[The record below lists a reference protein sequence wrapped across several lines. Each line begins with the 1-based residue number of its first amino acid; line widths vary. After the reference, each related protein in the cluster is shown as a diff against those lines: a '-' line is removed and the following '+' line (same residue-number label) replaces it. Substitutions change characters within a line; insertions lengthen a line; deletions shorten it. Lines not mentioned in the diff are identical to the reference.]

1 MTDSEKRERFAIAI
15 TGLFESFRGKASP
28 GLLKIWYA
36 ALGDIPADELDA
48 AVVRA
53 VQTKTFMPTASEL
66 RELCGSAGGSFD
78 TMAEQ
83 AWVTFVD
90 AVRRLGPEKTVN
102 FRDGLV
108 NATIRAHGG
117 WQRCC
122 GLPRSEFDKW
132 LRKEFI
138 ATYVRLCRDGASEEA
153 RAYHPGD
160 FEIENAQWIDK
171 PMPGGR
177 VYKLGM
183 FGSEVVEIEAKGYTP
198 LLPSP
203 PAQQRLAAPGTFGGV
218 KRIGNG

>member
-1 MTDSEKRERFAIAI
+1 MNDKQRIAIAV
-15 TGLFESFRGKASP
+15 TALAEAFRQKTTDAMLLGYQWGLD
-28 GLLKIWYA
+28 GLPIA
-36 ALGDIPADELDA
+36 EIERACALALQ
-48 AVVRA
+48 RC
-53 VQTKTFMPTASEL
+53 KFMPVPSEL

-160 FEIENAQWIDK
+160 FEIENAQWIGK
-171 PMPGGR
+171 MMPGGR

-203 PAQQRLAAPGTFGGV
+203 PAQQRLAAPGTFGGA